1 MKTFNVAL
9 LSDDN
14 ACKSSFFA
22 KVKANSEEEAIKLAQ
37 SALKAEMIDLGCD
50 PEYVE
55 EEIMDYFPE
64 IFELKEI

>member
-37 SALKAEMIDLGCD
+37 SALKTEMIDLGCD

-55 EEIMDYFPE
+55 EEAMDYFPE

>member
-22 KVKANSEEEAIKLAQ
+22 RVNAHSEEEAIQLAQ
-37 SALKAEMIDLGCD
+37 GALKAEMIDLGCD

-55 EEIMDYFPE
+55 EEVMEYFPE

>member
-22 KVKANSEEEAIKLAQ
+22 KVKAHSEEEAIQLAQ
-37 SALKAEMIDLGCD
+37 SALKAEMIDQGCD

-55 EEIMDYFPE
+55 EEAMDYFPE